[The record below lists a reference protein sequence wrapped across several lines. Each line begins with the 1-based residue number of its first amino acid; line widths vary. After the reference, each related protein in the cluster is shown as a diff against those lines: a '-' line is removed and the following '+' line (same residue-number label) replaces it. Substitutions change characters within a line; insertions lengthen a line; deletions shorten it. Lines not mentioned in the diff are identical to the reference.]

1 MISYVFKIFSLTK
14 EYCPNNY
21 TTSKDFFKLISFEIF
36 YLLNNY
42 KQSSI
47 TIINHQKFTDNI
59 PTLYYFLHNILN
71 FLKKNNIKSLA
82 DLGCGGGRSIY
93 FFNKKLKINY
103 YGIEYQ
109 KDIYEGCKKLFSS
122 LSNVKI
128 YNDNIMSYD
137 FLNYNADCF
146 FINDPLKHK
155 EDFDNLIINTI
166 NANNKKII
174 YFILINV
181 DETKREIF
189 NKYKLIESYKYKTK
203 GYYIYSNEKIL

>member
-1 MISYVFKIFSLTK
+1 
-14 EYCPNNY
+14 
-21 TTSKDFFKLISFEIF
+21 
-36 YLLNNY
+36 
-42 KQSSI
+42 
-47 TIINHQKFTDNI
+47 
-59 PTLYYFLHNILN
+59 
-71 FLKKNNIKSLA
+71 
-82 DLGCGGGRSIY
+82 
-93 FFNKKLKINY
+93 
-103 YGIEYQ
+103 
-109 KDIYEGCKKLFSS
+109 
-122 LSNVKI
+122 
-128 YNDNIMSYD
+128 MSYD